1 MKSENLKRFLS
12 LPVVTIGIIIVAIA
26 VRIFFQIYFLS
37 ITNDK
42 SYQIL
47 AAQNFLAG
55 NGFTLHEVLV
65 DDLSQSAYVPLIKW
79 PPGYSLLLTPFLA
92 FCKNNVV
99 LATLLLDAITC
110 IFFIIFTRKL
120 LLRFSLPIWL
130 VNIYTL
136 VSGFFL
142 YSFCLASSTDFLT
155 LTIFII
161 AIYYSLKLSAAENLK
176 PGLLLFISVLLFF
189 TGFVRYL
196 YLPVAFVI
204 PFCFIVNGL
213 FNKNKLLLKKGI
225 GIFILTSIL
234 ITTFLVVQATFAGGA
249 AYTRAAE
256 KGFFI
261 DSAYQLQPFIFTSLF
276 NLDYFVSKLIVVT
289 GLPQQTVTVILIAIH
304 HTILF
309 FLLLLFIKWLLKKRF
324 LNQSPINLY
333 LFISTIASLV
343 ILAVLLFL
351 SITNAPHKTGVATEW
366 TYVHESRYFAFPVFF
381 LQQLLFITIYHYR
394 KFAKKWLRYLL
405 FFCFFLLLLDT
416 AHNIYFTT
424 SRLFSSSKRLSE
436 NIKGNAVADYIDK
449 TVKKVVSE
457 NPGKKVIV
465 IPAPAYL
472 GSQAG
477 FYQKVPALYH
487 YDSLNK
493 TNPKTSKEVVVLF
506 ITNRPTDSPVKFE
519 TNTSKK
525 LIGSYNELLFYTL
538 NVKPE

>member
-176 PGLLLFISVLLFF
+176 AGLLIFISVLLFF

-249 AYTRAAE
+249 AYTREAE

-289 GLPQQTVTVILIAIH
+289 
-304 HTILF
+304 
-309 FLLLLFIKWLLKKRF
+309 
-324 LNQSPINLY
+324 
-333 LFISTIASLV
+333 
-343 ILAVLLFL
+343 
-351 SITNAPHKTGVATEW
+351 
-366 TYVHESRYFAFPVFF
+366 
-381 LQQLLFITIYHYR
+381 
-394 KFAKKWLRYLL
+394 
-405 FFCFFLLLLDT
+405 
-416 AHNIYFTT
+416 
-424 SRLFSSSKRLSE
+424 
-436 NIKGNAVADYIDK
+436 
-449 TVKKVVSE
+449 
-457 NPGKKVIV
+457 
-465 IPAPAYL
+465 
-472 GSQAG
+472 
-477 FYQKVPALYH
+477 
-487 YDSLNK
+487 
-493 TNPKTSKEVVVLF
+493 
-506 ITNRPTDSPVKFE
+506 
-519 TNTSKK
+519 
-525 LIGSYNELLFYTL
+525 
-538 NVKPE
+538 

>member
-1 MKSENLKRFLS
+1 MKSENLRKFLS
-12 LPVVTIGIIIVAIA
+12 LPVVTIGIIIVTIA

-37 ITNDK
+37 ISNDK

-47 AAQNFLAG
+47 AAQNFLTG
-55 NGFTLHEVLV
+55 NGFTLHEVLL
-65 DDLSQSAYVPLIKW
+65 DDLSQDGYVPLIKW

-92 FCKNNVV
+92 LCKNNVV

-110 IFFIIFTRKL
+110 IFFIILTRKL
-120 LLRFSLPIWL
+120 LLLFSLPIWL
-130 VNIYTL
+130 VNIYSL

-161 AIYYSLKLSAAENLK
+161 AIYYSLKLSAAENLN

-204 PFCFIVNGL
+204 PFCFVVNGL

-225 GIFILTSIL
+225 GIFILTGIL

-289 GLPQQTVTVILIAIH
+289 GLPQQAVTVILIAIH

-309 FLLLLFIKWLLKKRF
+309 FLFLLFIKWLLKK
-324 LNQSPINLY
+324 
-333 LFISTIASLV
+333 
-343 ILAVLLFL
+343 
-351 SITNAPHKTGVATEW
+351 
-366 TYVHESRYFAFPVFF
+366 
-381 LQQLLFITIYHYR
+381 
-394 KFAKKWLRYLL
+394 
-405 FFCFFLLLLDT
+405 
-416 AHNIYFTT
+416 
-424 SRLFSSSKRLSE
+424 
-436 NIKGNAVADYIDK
+436 
-449 TVKKVVSE
+449 
-457 NPGKKVIV
+457 
-465 IPAPAYL
+465 
-472 GSQAG
+472 
-477 FYQKVPALYH
+477 
-487 YDSLNK
+487 DS
-493 TNPKTSKEVVVLF
+493 
-506 ITNRPTDSPVKFE
+506 
-519 TNTSKK
+519 
-525 LIGSYNELLFYTL
+525 
-538 NVKPE
+538 

>member
-92 FCKNNVV
+92 LCKNNVV

-110 IFFIIFTRKL
+110 ISFIIFTRKL

-136 VSGFFL
+136 ISGFFL

-176 PGLLLFISVLLFF
+176 PGLLLLIAVLLFF
-189 TGFVRYL
+189 TGFIRYL

-204 PFCFIVNGL
+204 PFCFMVNGL

-225 GIFILTSIL
+225 GIFILNSC
-234 ITTFLVVQATFAGGA
+234 
-249 AYTRAAE
+249 Y
-256 KGFFI
+256 
-261 DSAYQLQPFIFTSLF
+261 
-276 NLDYFVSKLIVVT
+276 
-289 GLPQQTVTVILIAIH
+289 
-304 HTILF
+304 
-309 FLLLLFIKWLLKKRF
+309 
-324 LNQSPINLY
+324 
-333 LFISTIASLV
+333 
-343 ILAVLLFL
+343 
-351 SITNAPHKTGVATEW
+351 
-366 TYVHESRYFAFPVFF
+366 
-381 LQQLLFITIYHYR
+381 
-394 KFAKKWLRYLL
+394 
-405 FFCFFLLLLDT
+405 
-416 AHNIYFTT
+416 
-424 SRLFSSSKRLSE
+424 
-436 NIKGNAVADYIDK
+436 
-449 TVKKVVSE
+449 
-457 NPGKKVIV
+457 
-465 IPAPAYL
+465 
-472 GSQAG
+472 
-477 FYQKVPALYH
+477 
-487 YDSLNK
+487 
-493 TNPKTSKEVVVLF
+493 
-506 ITNRPTDSPVKFE
+506 
-519 TNTSKK
+519 
-525 LIGSYNELLFYTL
+525 
-538 NVKPE
+538 PE